1 MSFVILGTGSDL
13 PPHVVTNDDIERAST
28 DYDRERAKQTLHEW
42 VMQRAGV
49 ATRRRLAP
57 GEGTS
62 DMAVRAA
69 RRAMDDAG
77 VSVEEVELVVLGT
90 FTSDSR
96 LPSTVSLVQQAL
108 GGHAKC
114 LQLETACTGFVD
126 SLLVATS
133 VMSAAGYRTALV
145 IAAEAMSAVVDPER
159 FMYQSIFG
167 DGAAAVVLRD
177 LPGSGY
183 GIEALR
189 TYTDAT
195 HCDWTWAPGGGT
207 KHPITAQVLAD
218 RSQYVTLDAKAIYRF
233 AVDKMVE
240 ATHEV
245 LGMAELTV
253 DDVDWLIPHQTGANI
268 ISDVVEE
275 LKFPPERVI
284 TCLDHTGNVSGAS
297 VAIALDEA
305 SASGRLADGDRVVI
319 PVVGGGM
326 AWGAVSLIW
335 RRPDAAG
342 MGQQERVAS

>member
-13 PPHVVTNDDIERAST
+13 PPKIVTNEDIERAST
-28 DYDRERAKQTLHEW
+28 DYDPVRAGQSLHEW
-42 VMQRAGV
+42 VMRRAGV
-49 ATRRRLAP
+49 ASRHRLEG

-69 RRAMDDAG
+69 RRALDNAG
-77 VSVEEVELVVLGT
+77 VTVEEIDLVVLGT

-96 LPSTVSLVQQAL
+96 QPSTVSLVQQAL
-108 GGHAKC
+108 GGSAKC

-145 IAAEAMSAVVDPER
+145 ITAEAMSAVVDPER
-159 FMYQSIFG
+159 FMYQSLFG

-189 TYTDAT
+189 THTDAT
-195 HCDWTWAPGGGT
+195 HCDWTWVPGGGT
-207 KHPITAQVLAD
+207 KHPITAQVLAE

-240 ATHEV
+240 ASHEV
-245 LGMAELTV
+245 LGIVGLTI

-268 ISDVVEE
+268 IAEVVEE
-275 LKFPPERVI
+275 LKVPPERVI

-305 SASGRLADGDRVVI
+305 RAGGLLNDGDRVLI

-326 AWGAVSLIW
+326 AWGAVSLVW
-335 RRPDAAG
+335 RRPAADALA
-342 MGQQERVAS
+342 QERAAS